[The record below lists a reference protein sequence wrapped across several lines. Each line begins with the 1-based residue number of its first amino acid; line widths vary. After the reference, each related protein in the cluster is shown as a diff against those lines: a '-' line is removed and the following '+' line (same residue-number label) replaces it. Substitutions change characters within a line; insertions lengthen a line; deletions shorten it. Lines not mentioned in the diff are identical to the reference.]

1 MALRHPPNVLSP
13 AVPLPGTWHFRL
25 GWTAAWLDGEGSFH
39 LRPKAGTACVQTSQK
54 SRQALDWLQLMFGGS
69 IYFSRRRTP
78 DPRGV
83 KTNPI
88 WRWILTGPQ
97 AVGLMLTLYPLM
109 TAKRQSEIHKTLLA
123 WRQRPTQT
131 KYRSR
136 CVQGHVLVAGRRQ
149 RYCPICTKDR
159 QKIADRRWYLKQ
171 RADGRTLPLVFL
183 S

>member
-1 MALRHPPNVLSP
+1 
-13 AVPLPGTWHFRL
+13 
-25 GWTAAWLDGEGSFH
+25 
-39 LRPKAGTACVQTSQK
+39 VQTSQK

-69 IYFSRRRTP
+69 IYFSRRTY
-78 DPRGV
+78 
-83 KTNPI
+83 PI
-88 WRWILTGPQ
+88 WRWVLTGPQ
-97 AVGLMLTLYPLM
+97 AAGLMLTLYPLM
-109 TAKRQSEIHKTLLA
+109 TTKRQGEIRKTVLA
-123 WRQRPTQT
+123 WRQRPTQA

-171 RADGRTLPLVFL
+171 RADGRTLPLLFL

>member
-1 MALRHPPNVLSP
+1 MPTPPPNVLSS
-13 AVPLPGTWHFRL
+13 AIPLPVTWHFRL
-25 GWTAAWLDGEGSFH
+25 GWTAAWLNGEGSFH
-39 LRPKAGTACVQTSQK
+39 LKPKQGTACVQTSQK

-69 IYFSRRRTP
+69 ICFSLSHSRM
-78 DPRGV
+78 
-83 KTNPI
+83 KTYPI
-88 WRWILTGPQ
+88 WRWALTGPR

-109 TAKRQSEIHKTLLA
+109 TAKRQGEIHKTLLA

-149 RYCPICTKDR
+149 RYCPICTK
-159 QKIADRRWYLKQ
+159 IADRRWYLTQ
-171 RADGRTLPLVFL
+171 RADGRTLPLLFL